1 MSIKINISDDLLSAK
16 LSLSAN
22 GENYPTAEEVQQQ
35 LKVRGICYGIDE
47 DKLAQICKRKKTV
60 ENVTIAAGTPP
71 VITEEPKIE
80 WLIDRDTVQKPTI
93 SHDGIANFK
102 KIKTFEPVNLNQPL
116 ARIVSPGEGKPGMS
130 VLGADLSPSY
140 FQLSKMLGTNTHI
153 SDDGMSLLSE
163 LDGYVF
169 YTGNRINVDRV
180 YHIKGGVNY
189 ATGNVNFDGT
199 IIIDGDVRSGFR
211 VEATENIFISGNV
224 EAAEVYSYK
233 GDIAV
238 KHGVLGK
245 GRAKVV
251 AGGSLICGF
260 LQDTTVGVNGDVII
274 NHYAINSKII
284 AGSSVLL
291 EENEGLIRGGKIKA
305 EEKICATEIGSDQN
319 IKTELFVG
327 LKAVSEPPPELTSLR
342 KKLDRLQIRY
352 SLKSKL
358 MAFNQILEKESG
370 HLSPEKS
377 RELEELK
384 DECAAL
390 KKNIADVKRDETKL
404 VKQFPTGNPIEAV
417 VVKGVLHSGVNISIG
432 KLNYFVEKPM
442 TNVKLLLKDDKI
454 ISNS

>member
-1 MSIKINISDDLLSAK
+1 MSIKIKISDDQLSVK
-16 LSLSAN
+16 LSLSAA
-22 GENYPTAEEVQQQ
+22 GKEFPTADEVLQS
-35 LKVRGICYGIDE
+35 LRARGISHGIDQE
-47 DKLAQICKRKKTV
+47 MLTQICKRKKTV
-60 ENVTIAAGTPP
+60 ENITIAVGTPP
-71 VITEEPKIE
+71 EISEDPAIE
-80 WLIDRDTVQKPTI
+80 WLIDRDTGQKPAI
-93 SHDGIANFK
+93 SNDGIANFK
-102 KIKTFEPVNLNQPL
+102 KIKTFEPVTLNQPL
-116 ARIVSPGEGKPGMS
+116 ARIASKGEGKPGKN
-130 VLGADLSPSY
+130 VLGVTLPPYY
-140 FQLSKMLGTNTHI
+140 FALSKMLGTNTHL
-153 SDDGMSLLSE
+153 SDDGMTLLSE

-169 YTGNRINVDRV
+169 YTDNRINVDRV

-274 NHYAINSKII
+274 SHYAINSKII

-305 EEKICATEIGSDQN
+305 EEKICATEIGSEQN
-319 IKTELFVG
+319 IRTDLFVG
-327 LKAVSEPPPELTSLR
+327 LKSVSEPPPELAALR

-377 RELEELK
+377 RELIDLRNECAELK
-384 DECAAL
+384 NDIEGL
-390 KKNIADVKRDETKL
+390 KQDETKL
-404 VKQFPTGNPIEAV
+404 EKQVSADRSMEAV
-417 VVKGVLHSGVNISIG
+417 VVKGTLHSGVNVSIG

-442 TNVKLLLKDDKI
+442 TNVKLLLKDNEI
-454 ISNS
+454 IPKS